1 MSDKQLILN
10 IVEKIDETTSYEDI
24 LYALHMQY
32 EVTRGIKDMEEGNV
46 KSSEEVKEIIKNGSL
61 VRSSYISYIRVYR

>member
-24 LYALHMQY
+24 LYALYMQY
-32 EVTRGIKDMEEGNV
+32 EVTKGIKDMEEGNV
-46 KSSEEVKEIIKNGSL
+46 KSSEEIKEIIKKW
-61 VRSSYISYIRVYR
+61 

>member
-1 MSDKQLILN
+1 
-10 IVEKIDETTSYEDI
+10 
-24 LYALHMQY
+24 MQY

-61 VRSSYISYIRVYR
+61 VRSSYISYNRVYR

>member
-24 LYALHMQY
+24 LYALYMQY
-32 EVTRGIKDMEEGNV
+32 EVTKGIKDMEEGNV

-61 VRSSYISYIRVYR
+61 VRSSYISYNRVYR